1 MRFVPSVI
9 ALSLAACSAESSGLE
24 PAVPLLDA
32 SGVDAARADGGPSVQ
47 DAATSQDA
55 GAADAS
61 QPADASTTSD
71 AGLDAS
77 TTDAS
82 TTDASTTDAS
92 TTDASTTDASTT
104 DASTT
109 DAGLDAARAD
119 AGADAGTTPD
129 AASAVDASTAP
140 DTGPS
145 YAHTIAID
153 GVNDFTASETFATT
167 TAGFALY
174 VAWDAT
180 YLYLGASGS
189 DVQTSAASTKWW
201 LVYLTNAASTGSTTG
216 VTYRTQT
223 PALPFPAAWHLR
235 WKTTNDY
242 TNALSWSG
250 STWSDAALNFTGS
263 VFRGAGNDFIELRVS
278 RATLGN
284 PSSVKLVSAFINE
297 APGGEA
303 TFAGA
308 PSTTFTNGTNPSFA
322 KAYALNLSQSPAGAT
337 IVP

>member
-1 MRFVPSVI
+1 MRFVYPVI
-9 ALSLAACSAESSGLE
+9 ALSLAACSAESAGLE

-32 SGVDAARADGGPSVQ
+32 SSVDAGRADGGSMQDAAIAPEAAAA
-47 DAATSQDA
+47 DAATSADASVSADAATTTDA
-55 GAADAS
+55 GAATPDAATPDAS
-61 QPADASTTSD
+61 GNAGD
-71 AGLDAS
+71 AGRIDAAV

-82 TTDASTTDAS
+82 AP
-92 TTDASTTDASTT
+92 
-104 DASTT
+104 T
-109 DAGLDAARAD
+109 DAGPALDAATTAD
-119 AGADAGTTPD
+119 AGPA
-129 AASAVDASTAP
+129 
-140 DTGPS
+140 

-189 DVQTSAASTKWW
+189 DVQTSAASSKWW
-201 LVYLTNAASTGSTTG
+201 LVYLSNGAGTGSTTG

-235 WKTTNDY
+235 WKSTNDF
-242 TNALSWSG
+242 TGALSWSG
-250 STWSDAALNFTGS
+250 ATWADPSLSFTGN
-263 VFRGAGNDFIELRVS
+263 VFRGSGNNFVEMRVA

-284 PSSVKLVSAFINE
+284 PTSVKLVSAFINE
-297 APGGEA
+297 AAGAEA

-308 PSTTFTNGTNPSFA
+308 PSTTFTSGVNPSFA
-322 KAYALNLSQSPAGAT
+322 KAYAFNLAQSPASAAV
-337 IVP
+337 VP